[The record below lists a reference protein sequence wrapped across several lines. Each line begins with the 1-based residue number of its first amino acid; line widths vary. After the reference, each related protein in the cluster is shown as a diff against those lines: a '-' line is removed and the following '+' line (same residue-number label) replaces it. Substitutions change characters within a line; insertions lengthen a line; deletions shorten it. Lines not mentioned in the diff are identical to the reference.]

1 MRYLT
6 DLPIADL
13 RTAGDAIETL
23 IDFRAYTPPGY
34 GFLITLAGKF
44 RDDIRDVLEMPL
56 LEHAYRGHE
65 VKSLDNLAAEELDHL
80 AKAVDVLVGRFTPFM
95 DDPELVIQL
104 GALHEHLRAET
115 ARREA
120 VLREEAT
127 ALKDHDFA
135 VMQEELD
142 GTTEVIAFRVEGFA
156 AQDSVA
162 APVSAVRLSPDGSCR
177 GSSPP
182 PRHQSRSRA
191 ETLSSA
197 RATPSCAG
205 AAPCGIRAPCPRPSS
220 RRPCG
225 PGKRAA
231 LAWAP
236 PACSGHDVTSLGGSG
251 GFP

>member
-23 IDFRAYTPPGY
+23 IDFRAYTPPGH

-65 VKSLDNLAAEELDHL
+65 VKSLDDLAAEELDHL
-80 AKAVDVLVGRFTPFM
+80 DKAVDVLVGRFTPFM

-127 ALKDHDFA
+127 ALR
-135 VMQEELD
+135 
-142 GTTEVIAFRVEGFA
+142 TTTSR
-156 AQDSVA
+156 
-162 APVSAVRLSPDGSCR
+162 SCR
-177 GSSPP
+177 RNRTGRRKSSPSASRASP
-182 PRHQSRSRA
+182 PRTAWPRR
-191 ETLSSA
+191 SA
-197 RATPSCAG
+197 RCACPLT
-205 AAPCGIRAPCPRPSS
+205 AAVAVLLRRQGIKAGVVR
-220 RRPCG
+220 
-225 PGKRAA
+225 K
-231 LAWAP
+231 L
-236 PACSGHDVTSLGGSG
+236 
-251 GFP
+251 